1 MRDSCKEDPGWHQS
15 AGADLDT
22 FFIMNGVTRRRMDET
37 DLRLCQLLIE
47 NSRRPQREL
56 AEELGIGVAGVHR
69 RIQSLVDQ
77 KVVRGFRANI
87 SSAYLRAVSAQV
99 DGVCECQSVEGVLDR
114 LGAIGSVS
122 SVLTS
127 AANLTALTLILRR
140 IEDLGPTVEQARDIL
155 QMTKPKVTIST
166 MIYVGTKPLGKD
178 FTSDRELSR
187 IDYRIINS
195 LHCNSRKPII
205 DVADEIGIT
214 PKTARNRLELMEKEG
229 SIEYGLDWEP
239 ARTAGASFIIRID
252 LKPGVD
258 RSEFISQI
266 NKRFGARFILTFA
279 HSNELDYVCGY
290 CWAPTVAQHS
300 DLVGA
305 LKADDKVKDVRSGIV
320 QGEWSLETWRDR
332 LLKERAS
339 GK

>member
-1 MRDSCKEDPGWHQS
+1 
-15 AGADLDT
+15 
-22 FFIMNGVTRRRMDET
+22 MDET
-37 DLRLCQLLIE
+37 DLRLCQLLIA

-56 AEELGIGVAGVHR
+56 ADELRIGVAGVHR
-69 RIQSLVDQ
+69 RIQSLVDE
-77 KVVRGFRANI
+77 KVIKGFRANI
-87 SSAYLRAVSAQV
+87 SCAYLRAVQAQV

-114 LGAIGSVS
+114 LRAIGSVS

-127 AANLTALTLILRR
+127 AANLTAVTLILRG
-140 IEDLGPTVEQARDIL
+140 IEDLGPTVEQVRDAL
-155 QMTKPKVTIST
+155 RMPKPRVTIST
-166 MIYVGTKPLGKD
+166 TIYVGTEPFGGALAIG
-178 FTSDRELSR
+178 RELSR

-195 LHCNSRKPII
+195 LHMNSRKPVI

-214 PKTARNRLELMEKEG
+214 PKTARNRLEAMEKER
-229 SIEYGLDWEP
+229 SIEYSLDWEP

-252 LKPGVD
+252 LKPGVERKD
-258 RSEFISQI
+258 FINQL
-266 NKRFGARFILTFA
+266 NKTFGARFLLTLA

-305 LKADDKVKDVRSGIV
+305 LKADEKVKDVRSGIV

>member
-1 MRDSCKEDPGWHQS
+1 MRV
-15 AGADLDT
+15 GARKSLT
-22 FFIMNGVTRRRMDET
+22 GLGLRGPTWTRLFTMNGVTRREMDEI
-37 DLRLCQLLIE
+37 DLQLCQLLVA

-56 AEELGIGVAGVHR
+56 ADELGIGVAGVHR
-69 RIQSLVDQ
+69 RIQSLVDE
-77 KVVRGFRANI
+77 KVVRGFTANI
-87 SSAYLRAVSAQV
+87 SCEYLHAVRAQV
-99 DGVCECQSVEGVLDR
+99 DGVCECQSVEDTLDR
-114 LGAIGSVS
+114 LGAIGPVS

-140 IEDLGPTVEQARDIL
+140 IEDLGPTVEQIREIL
-155 QMTKPKVTIST
+155 QMPKPKVTIST
-166 MIYVGTKPLGKD
+166 KIYVGAEPVGRD

-195 LHCNSRKPII
+195 LHCNARKPII

-214 PKTARNRLELMEKEG
+214 PKTARNRLDVMEREG
-229 SIEYGLDWEP
+229 SIEYNLNWEP
-239 ARTAGASFIIRID
+239 ARTTGACFIIRID

-258 RSEFISQI
+258 RSEFINQL
-266 NKRFGARFILTFA
+266 NKRFGARFIVTFA

-290 CWAPTVAQHS
+290 CWTPTIGQHS

-305 LKADDKVKDVRSGIV
+305 LRTDDKVRGVRSGIV
-320 QGEWSLETWRDR
+320 QGEWALETWRDR